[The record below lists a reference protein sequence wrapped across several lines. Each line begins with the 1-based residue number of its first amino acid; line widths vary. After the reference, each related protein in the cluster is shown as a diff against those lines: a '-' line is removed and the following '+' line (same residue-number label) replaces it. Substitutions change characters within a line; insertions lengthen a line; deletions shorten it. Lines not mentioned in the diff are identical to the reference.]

1 MFVKFKNIIF
11 VSFFLIFFIFVIFY
25 YLSEE
30 NIKKTYKARSNYS
43 IDLNMDTLP
52 LLKDNTNNIIEYSDD
67 IEIFKKEK
75 KRYNFWELLK
85 NK

>member
-11 VSFFLIFFIFVIFY
+11 VSFFLIFFIFAIFH

>member
-1 MFVKFKNIIF
+1 M
-11 VSFFLIFFIFVIFY
+11 
-25 YLSEE
+25 SEE